1 MSVLKVTGVTD
12 LAGLGGFT
20 LSSGSITA
28 HGTLKVNNININ
40 GSISGNSKYNVPSFS
55 GQSGRFL
62 STNGTDLIWSTDI
75 SSGGGGG
82 GAGLRSMQVFTSN
95 GTWSRPS
102 NVGSIQVVVVGA
114 GGGGSGNGES
124 AGAGGCS
131 RRILDVQNT
140 SSVSVTVGNPGGGTG
155 YSGCGG
161 SGNTSSFGSYCS
173 ASGGYGANCRQQHA
187 GGIGGNGSGGN
198 MNAYGGGGN
207 GYGDWSTYG
216 NHNAGTSYM
225 GGSQPSGHSQDNY
238 AHRHQSHCAWG
249 AGGNGARFSNRGA
262 RGREGVVV
270 VYEYYG

>member
-20 LSSGSITA
+20 LSSGSISCN
-28 HGTLKVNNININ
+28 GTLKVNDININ
-40 GSISGNSKYNVPSFS
+40 GSISGSSKYNVPSFS

-102 NVGSIQVVVVGA
+102 DVGSIQVVVVGA

-173 ASGGYGANCRQQHA
+173 ASGGYGANCRTQHA

-207 GYGDWSTYG
+207 GYGNWSTYG

-225 GGSQPSGHSQDNY
+225 GGSQPGGNSQTNY

-249 AGGNGARFSNRGA
+249 AGGNGARYGNRGA

>member
-55 GQSGRFL
+55 GQSGQFL
-62 STNGTDLIWSTDI
+62 STNGTDLVWSSDI
-75 SSGGGGG
+75 SSGGGG

-173 ASGGYGANCRQQHA
+173 ASGGYGANCRTQHA

-207 GYGDWSTYG
+207 GYGNWSTYG

-225 GGSQPSGHSQDNY
+225 GGSQPGGNGQTNY
-238 AHRHQSHCAWG
+238 AHRHQSHAAWG
-249 AGGNGARFSNRGA
+249 AGGNGARYGNRGA

>member
-12 LAGLGGFT
+12 LAGLCGVT

-28 HGTLKVNNININ
+28 NGTLKVNNININ
-40 GSISGNSKYNVPSFS
+40 GSISGSSKYNIPSFS
-55 GQSGRFL
+55 GQSGQFL
-62 STNGTDLIWSTDI
+62 STNGTDLVWSTEI
-75 SSGGGGG
+75 SSGGGG

-102 NVGSIQVVVVGA
+102 GVGSIQVVVVGA

-124 AGAGGCS
+124 AGAGGMS

-173 ASGGYGANCRQQHA
+173 ASGGYGANCRTQHA

-207 GYGDWSTYG
+207 GYGNWSTYG

-225 GGSQPSGHSQDNY
+225 GGSQPSGNSQDNY
-238 AHRHQSHCAWG
+238 AHRHQSHAAWG
-249 AGGNGARFSNRGA
+249 AGGNGARYGNRGA